1 MSTSQILRSERGQ
14 ILIPWRIK
22 ALGTSL
28 GGTKD
33 PALWHSLCPAHV
45 RDALTLCW

>member
-1 MSTSQILRSERGQ
+1 MSTSQILPSEPGQ

-33 PALWHSLCPAHV
+33 RVPKRLFQPSGTACAWHM
-45 RDALTLCW
+45 